1 MFNLFYPEIDWR
13 PETGTSQGRS
23 AIDREVAWRIA
34 VAYRY
39 ARERFDGAGV
49 SSLWAGIAAMNGDL
63 DALLAGDDMDA
74 LAARLNEPAGTD
86 LFYGFDRLARS
97 LKPVEVNYICDRLV
111 RLAEATGAVH
121 AWHPES
127 AGRRKEPVDIEK
139 LFHAIEQA
147 IGIELVFPNPFSG
160 EFGLVTR
167 RGITSLRAI
176 DAIYQAWRIK
186 ELSGMFGAR
195 VLEIGAGMGRT
206 AYFARAFG
214 LNDFVIVDLPH
225 VNVSQAAFLC
235 QVLGPDRVCLP
246 GESLLVGQVRICEP
260 AWLFDGTDEFDA
272 VLNVDSMPEMARS
285 AAEKYA
291 AVIRGRS
298 KAFLS
303 INHEGAGFTTR
314 SLAAQLGKRI
324 YRAPYWLRDGY
335 VEELFVN

>member
-1 MFNLFYPEIDWR
+1 MFNRFYPDIEWR

-23 AIDREVAWRIA
+23 AIDRELARRIA

-39 ARERFDGAGV
+39 ARERFGGFGEA
-49 SSLWAGIAAMNGDL
+49 SLWADIAAKNGDL

-97 LKPVEVNYICDRLV
+97 LEPVGVNYICDRLV

-127 AGRRKEPVDIEK
+127 AGRRKQPVDIEM
-139 LFHAIEQA
+139 LFHAIEEA

-167 RGITSLRAI
+167 RGIASLRAI

-186 ELSGMFGAR
+186 ELSEMFGAR

-206 AYFARAFG
+206 AYYARAFG
-214 LNDFVIVDLPH
+214 LNDFVIVDVPH
-225 VNVSQAAFLC
+225 VNVAQATFLC

-246 GESLLVGQVRICEP
+246 GESFLDGQVRICDP
-260 AWLFDGTDEFDA
+260 AWLSDGTDAFDA
-272 VLNVDSMPEMARS
+272 VVNVDSMPEMDRS
-285 AAEKYA
+285 TAEKYA
-291 AVIRGRS
+291 AVIRRRS

-303 INHEGAGFTTR
+303 INHEAAAINTR

-335 VEELFVN
+335 VEELYAS